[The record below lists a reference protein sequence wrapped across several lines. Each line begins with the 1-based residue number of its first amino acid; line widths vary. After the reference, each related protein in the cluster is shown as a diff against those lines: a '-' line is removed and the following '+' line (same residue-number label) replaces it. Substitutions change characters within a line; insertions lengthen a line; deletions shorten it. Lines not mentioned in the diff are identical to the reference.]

1 MVVVFATPPFWLV
14 KAMTLAL
21 GVITSRI
28 RTQRVYS
35 SCAGSGSLFVNM
47 AAGSDGEHPRQAARA
62 RPRQGRTGKT
72 TIAAALGLAAARRG
86 RAPSWSRWLSS
97 SACWACSARARDH
110 DEVRLDRNLF
120 GLSIDPQRAMEEW
133 LRHQLRSGTLAGLL
147 GGSRIFQ
154 LLTAAA
160 PGVSEL
166 VTMGKIWDLAQLER
180 RTGGSVF
187 DIAIV
192 DAPATGHGLGLLRA
206 PGTYA
211 RIARAGPVARQAGRI
226 DQFTR
231 DPATTGIIAAALPEE
246 MPVSE
251 TLELEDRLAA
261 DDMAL
266 DAIVVN
272 GVMPGRY
279 EAAEIG
285 VLGSVNGRGGPGAR
299 AALETALLEH
309 RRAWAERAARPSRE
323 AGAGV
328 STLPFLFAPSLGRPE
343 LDELARCWRGSCDRG
358 ARAEEHLHL
367 RGLGRGRQDDYLG
380 GHRAGD
386 GRAREEGCGAHDRPG
401 QAAGRSARPARAG
414 Q

>member
-1 MVVVFATPPFWLV
+1 MENILDRRLV
-14 KAMTLAL
+14 LVMGK
-21 GVITSRI
+21 G
-28 RTQRVYS
+28 
-35 SCAGSGSLFVNM
+35 G
-47 AAGSDGEHPRQAARA
+47 
-62 RPRQGRTGKT
+62 TGKT

-86 RAPSWSRWLSS
+86 RRTVVVEVAEQQRLLGLFGKG
-97 SACWACSARARDH
+97 ARDH
-110 DEVRLDRNLF
+110 DEVQLDRNLF
-120 GLSIDPQRAMEEW
+120 GLSIDPHRAMEEW

-211 RIARAGPVARQAGRI
+211 RIARAGPVARQARRI
-226 DQFTR
+226 DEFTR

-272 GVMPGRY
+272 GVMPERY

-285 VLGSVNGRGGPGAR
+285 VLESLNGRGGPAAR

-309 RRAWAERAARPSRE
+309 RRAAGQSEQLGRLREE

-328 STLPFLFAPSLGRPE
+328 STLPFLFAPALGRPE
-343 LDELARCWRGSCDRG
+343 LEELAR
-358 ARAEEHLHL
+358 LL
-367 RGLGRGRQDDYLG
+367 
-380 GHRAGD
+380 
-386 GRAREEGCGAHDRPG
+386 EG
-401 QAAGRSARPARAG
+401 QL
-414 Q
+414 